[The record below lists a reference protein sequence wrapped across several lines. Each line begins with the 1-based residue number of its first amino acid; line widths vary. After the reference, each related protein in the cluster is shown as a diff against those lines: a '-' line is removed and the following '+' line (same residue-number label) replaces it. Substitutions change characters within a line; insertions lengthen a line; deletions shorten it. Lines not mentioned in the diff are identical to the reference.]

1 MSKIGDIGLGFILD
15 MIQFNVGIKV
25 IDSGHGFQMT
35 CAIRFRN
42 HTPQQNMAM
51 QLWAEENDLCMTENL
66 STKENIAKWVEAL
79 EPYADLLKSKVRYE
93 RMLWALEN
101 PIPKASE
108 TYDTFLKWAT
118 AWDLKNAELGLICHF
133 IFKPTIR
140 FGLEDSE

>member
-1 MSKIGDIGLGFILD
+1 MSKIADIGLGFILD
-15 MIQFNVGIKV
+15 MIQFNVGIKM

-35 CAIRFRN
+35 RAMRFRV
-42 HTPQQNMAM
+42 HTPQQDMAM

-66 STKENIAKWVEAL
+66 STKENITKWVEAL

-101 PIPKASE
+101 PIPRASE

-118 AWDLKNAELGLICHF
+118 AWDLKNAELGLI
-133 IFKPTIR
+133 
-140 FGLEDSE
+140 